1 MGDRIMQI
9 TYSLVVVWILCFLAG
24 SIEASERQYHV
35 EIKKVDEFHEAL
47 IHVMQSPNATER
59 EKLLFAKVKALYD
72 VVSISRISVGRAWRS
87 LADSQKD
94 EFVALLT
101 ELIVATYSDRFREY
115 DEQYFELLGTEPIN
129 KGVIIKTSINKRND
143 QLATL
148 NYYFRGDQVFN
159 VVANGISDLS
169 LRRAEYGSIIK
180 EQGYD
185 QLVKEIKNKT
195 NEIRASY

>member
-1 MGDRIMQI
+1 M
-9 TYSLVVVWILCFLAG
+9 
-24 SIEASERQYHV
+24 
-35 EIKKVDEFHEAL
+35 
-47 IHVMQSPNATER
+47 
-59 EKLLFAKVKALYD
+59 
-72 VVSISRISVGRAWRS
+72 
-87 LADSQKD
+87 
-94 EFVALLT
+94 LT

-115 DEQYFELLGTEPIN
+115 DAQYFELLGTEQIN

-169 LRRAEYGSIIK
+169 LRRSEYGSIIK

-195 NEIRASY
+195 NEIKASY

>member
-1 MGDRIMQI
+1 
-9 TYSLVVVWILCFLAG
+9 
-24 SIEASERQYHV
+24 
-35 EIKKVDEFHEAL
+35 
-47 IHVMQSPNATER
+47 MQSANATER
-59 EKLLFAKVKALYD
+59 EKLLSSRVTTLYD
-72 VVSISRISVGRAWRS
+72 VSSISRISVGRAWRS
-87 LADSQKD
+87 LTEGQKD
-94 EFVALLT
+94 EFVELLT
-101 ELIVATYSDRFREY
+101 ELIVATYSDRFRDF

-129 KGVIIKTSINKRND
+129 KGVIIKTAINKRNE

-185 QLVKEIKNKT
+185 QLVNQIKNKT
-195 NEIRASY
+195 SEIKASD

>member
-1 MGDRIMQI
+1 MQI
-9 TYSLVVVWILCFLAG
+9 TYSLVFFWILCSLAG
-24 SIEASERQYHV
+24 SVRASDNQYRV
-35 EIKKVDEFHEAL
+35 EIQKVDEFHQAL
-47 IHVMQSPNATER
+47 LQVMQSANATER
-59 EKLLFAKVKALYD
+59 EKLLSPRVKTLFD
-72 VVSISRISVGRAWRS
+72 VSSISRISVGRAWRS
-87 LADSQKD
+87 LTEGQKD
-94 EFVALLT
+94 EFVELLT
-101 ELIVATYSDRFREY
+101 ELIVATYSDRFRDF

-129 KGVIIKTSINKRND
+129 KGVIIKTAINKRNE

-185 QLVKEIKNKT
+185 QLVNQIKNKT
-195 NEIRASY
+195 SEIKASD

>member
-1 MGDRIMQI
+1 M
-9 TYSLVVVWILCFLAG
+9 
-24 SIEASERQYHV
+24 
-35 EIKKVDEFHEAL
+35 
-47 IHVMQSPNATER
+47 P
-59 EKLLFAKVKALYD
+59 KLY
-72 VVSISRISVGRAWRS
+72 I
-87 LADSQKD
+87 
-94 EFVALLT
+94 T
-101 ELIVATYSDRFREY
+101 ELIVANYSDRFRDF

-129 KGVIIKTSINKRND
+129 KGVIIKTAINKGNE

-185 QLVKEIKNKT
+185 QLVNQIKNKT
-195 NEIRASY
+195 SEIKASD

>member
-1 MGDRIMQI
+1 MCIRDR
-9 TYSLVVVWILCFLAG
+9 
-24 SIEASERQYHV
+24 
-35 EIKKVDEFHEAL
+35 
-47 IHVMQSPNATER
+47 
-59 EKLLFAKVKALYD
+59 
-72 VVSISRISVGRAWRS
+72 
-87 LADSQKD
+87 
-94 EFVALLT
+94 
-101 ELIVATYSDRFREY
+101 
-115 DEQYFELLGTEPIN
+115 LGTEPIN

-180 EQGYD
+180 ERGYD